1 MSGTKQNQGAS
12 AKAGATSAAEEA
24 EPSGAPAAKE
34 QETNVIASADPGNT
48 ETGIVAPG
56 RTVMVGRTRHT
67 PGTAVKLPPD
77 EIEQLRALGFLL
89 DPENPLPTASQG
101 PEYHRS
107 RSDVVRAR

>member
-1 MSGTKQNQGAS
+1 MSGTKQNQA
-12 AKAGATSAAEEA
+12 AAPKAGATSASEEA
-24 EPSGAPAAKE
+24 EPSGAPGAKE
-34 QETNVIASADPGNT
+34 QETDTVVSASVET

-67 PGTAVKLPPD
+67 PGTTVELPAD
-77 EIEQLRALGFLL
+77 EIEQLRALGYLL
-89 DPENPLPTASQG
+89 DPENPLPAASQG

>member
-1 MSGTKQNQGAS
+1 MSGTKENQA
-12 AKAGATSAAEEA
+12 AGAK
-24 EPSGAPAAKE
+24 APAAPVAPE
-34 QETNVIASADPGNT
+34 T

-67 PGTAVKLPPD
+67 PGTTVELPGE
-77 EIEQLRALGFLL
+77 EIAQLRALGFLL
-89 DPENPLPTASQG
+89 DPENPRPESSQG